1 MRQDVKW
8 VLENNNPT
16 SSKDVLGQ
24 GEAAGQRN
32 ASSDSV
38 HTAKYNS
45 SLCNCILL
53 AMELWTN
60 LHSSTQMKEIYP
72 NMASMVQ
79 IPTSKGFF
87 GNGME

>member
-45 SLCNCILL
+45 SLRDCLFLYGIVDESAFFHTNKGKNHVSATARCSFSWLL
-53 AMELWTN
+53 
-60 LHSSTQMKEIYP
+60 
-72 NMASMVQ
+72 
-79 IPTSKGFF
+79 G
-87 GNGME
+87 